1 MRTQKIYRILE
12 ISLWVIAA
20 VLLPVISIIPWIFR
34 IRNLKKKNPG
44 QNRLYMWAVF
54 VFMMIVNILYA
65 GILFLAII
73 AGAIV
78 GSPSPSISR
87 ENVSISEYGTAEKLY
102 ELTGIMFPDIAPV
115 DSLQYNMWGVDPIE
129 WTEHKYVFSDSP
141 DESFYKSL
149 ENACTQEPEHW
160 KIMDYIKPYY
170 YMGIKIGTEDKVYH
184 YEKSTPPETGKSYF
198 ISVDVQNDTIW
209 LRKGYICY

>member
-12 ISLWVIAA
+12 VSLWVIAA

-65 GILFLAII
+65 GLFFLAII
-73 AGAIV
+73 AGIV
-78 GSPSPSISR
+78 VSPSASISR
-87 ENVSISEYGTAEKLY
+87 ENVSVSEYGTTEKLY

-129 WTEHKYVFSDSP
+129 WTEHKYVFSGSP

>member
-1 MRTQKIYRILE
+1 MRNRKIYRILE
-12 ISLWVIAA
+12 ISLWVIAG
-20 VLLPVISIIPWIFR
+20 VLLPVISVIPWIFR

-44 QNRLYMWAVF
+44 QSRVYMWAIF

-65 GILFLAII
+65 GILFILIIAAII
-73 AGAIV
+73 AD
-78 GSPSPSISR
+78 PSPSISR
-87 ENVSISEYGTAEKLY
+87 ENVSAAEYGTTEKLY
-102 ELTGIMFPDIAPV
+102 ELTGIMFPDITPV
-115 DSLQYNMWGVDPIE
+115 DSLQYNMWGIDPIE
-129 WTEHKYVFSDSP
+129 WTEHKYVFSISTDK
-141 DESFYKSL
+141 SFYKRL
-149 ENACTQEPEHW
+149 EDACILDPEHW

-170 YMGIKIGTEDKVYH
+170 YMGLKIGTEDKVYH